1 MLFNVIYLQGITLND
16 HDEYVNDLKARKE
29 QLDDQLVNLTHNNKS
44 FLLTSS
50 YLLEVATKALQLF
63 QSSKAALKSKLLR
76 FLLSNL
82 VVKDKKLVSNLK
94 APFDVISECS
104 QNQTWLPIQVSNILT
119 DVNETNETV
128 LTLIYVASSLKKHQ
142 HFYRKF

>member
-1 MLFNVIYLQGITLND
+1 MLQRQILRGITLND
-16 HDEYVNDLKARKE
+16 YDEYVKDLKARQE
-29 QLDDQLVNLTHNNKS
+29 QLDDQLVNLTHNDKS

-50 YLLEVATKALQLF
+50 YLLEVATKAPKLF

-82 VVKDKKLVSNLK
+82 VIQDKKLVFNLK

-104 QNQTWLPIQVSNILT
+104 QNQTWLTLADTLRTESMNYDEHKLRIVKEIL
-119 DVNETNETV
+119 
-128 LTLIYVASSLKKHQ
+128 A
-142 HFYRKF
+142 